1 MPEKTGRKVS
11 IKMEEFVTVLQGKA
25 LREFAARL
33 VTGKFTIEKQSL
45 NRYKVIEGESVNG
58 VQDYTLVNRR
68 TFVLLDKELYK
79 LQAKDNPLQAC
90 IDRAW
95 DENLCGYVDK
105 ESIDAM
111 NAKLIARTLSKAKV
125 FIKDVTISTSRTC
138 YFLQFGLVQ
147 SISERELTVRE
158 QSIIDMFNNAK
169 VFNESKLK
177 TPPAETITD
186 AVDTTAETIPVKK

>member
-1 MPEKTGRKVS
+1 MQNEKK
-11 IKMEEFVTVLQGKA
+11 EFVMSLQGKA
-25 LREFAARL
+25 LREFAQRL
-33 VTGKFTIEKQSL
+33 VTGSYRIEQQSL
-45 NRYKVIEGESVNG
+45 NRYRVYSGPGE
-58 VQDYTLVNRR
+58 DYTLVNRR
-68 TFVLLDKELYK
+68 SFVLLDTELYK

-95 DENLCGYVDK
+95 DDNLCGYVDK